1 MVGVQTP
8 VGQQIQMRV
17 EQLPVQFVARQATP
31 SARTEDTQHRFGVLH
46 CAYLPV
52 ICVSGHLA
60 PFALRPAFPASL
72 AGRYSCD
79 YYGAS
84 VTSRTRVLRV
94 IPRSSSS
101 YVLARLRRPIHL
113 LESPH
118 WGSLR
123 IPEIAP
129 ATYTCRRRIRHR
141 FQASFRR
148 MMSCIFWRLGFRQS
162 SFRHIT
168 RVPQRP
174 APYAWTRPPL
184 SWQATVPV
192 TLRIKVSHQT
202 QKPPSEFLP
211 APLGI

>member
-1 MVGVQTP
+1 
-8 VGQQIQMRV
+8 
-17 EQLPVQFVARQATP
+17 
-31 SARTEDTQHRFGVLH
+31 
-46 CAYLPV
+46 
-52 ICVSGHLA
+52 
-60 PFALRPAFPASL
+60 
-72 AGRYSCD
+72 
-79 YYGAS
+79 
-84 VTSRTRVLRV
+84 V

-113 LESPH
+113 LQSLH

-123 IPEIAP
+123 TPEVAP
-129 ATYTCRRRIRHR
+129 ATYTYRRRARHR

-168 RVPQRP
+168 RIPQHP
-174 APYAWTRPPL
+174 APYAWTWPL
-184 SWQATVPV
+184 LFWQATVPV

-211 APLGI
+211 APLGIYRGASWRRQALILLVTRHVADLDSRPRFSPVCPRCFSPVCHFPQRPGAEGVVSCPQRPLGVDLAVMERHCL